1 MTQLCIFF
9 PINKSLYMCNSP
21 EIQYNIEIQ
30 LFELHNIY
38 LNKGDIKMQ
47 LNQHPA
53 QSTFVGLS

>member
-1 MTQLCIFF
+1 
-9 PINKSLYMCNSP
+9 MCNSP